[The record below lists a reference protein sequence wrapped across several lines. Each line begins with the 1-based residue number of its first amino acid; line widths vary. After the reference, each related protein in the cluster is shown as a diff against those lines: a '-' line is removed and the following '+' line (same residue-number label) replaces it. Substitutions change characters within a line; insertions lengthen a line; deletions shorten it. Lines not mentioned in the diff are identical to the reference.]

1 MTTIP
6 TPTLDQIVIDAGTQ
20 MREIVPD
27 VVEEY
32 ASAMQ
37 TGAAFP
43 PIDVFFDGERY
54 ILAHGFHR
62 FSAYQKCP
70 DTIPVLKLHD
80 GTARDAILFAVMC
93 PSNSTH
99 GLRTTNEEKRTK
111 VLTLLKD
118 AEWAKWSNRVIAEKC
133 GVGHSMVNDLR
144 TSLDAASSDKKQD
157 ATRTY
162 VNRHGK
168 TGEMD
173 TGNIGK
179 KDEVTGGAA
188 ATGKAGKPG
197 KSGKKTTGGAASKST
212 GKPAGKNGAEPA
224 EDAWKAKL
232 QAAED
237 KLKKAEEKLAEAQE
251 QVAEVTKKASDREA
265 EFSEVLDTVKREDD
279 YKDQRIRNLEATV
292 KSDDA
297 KAHHLSMII
306 RMEHAERRAQELM
319 DSAAQADKRAK
330 FFEHHLAR
338 VGKAIGERDLD
349 NIAATVEAIMR
360 RVKEK
365 DPSLLEPP
373 AEKGNGAAKV
383 RRAAA

>member
-27 VVEEY
+27 VVDEY
-32 ASAMQ
+32 ATAMQ
-37 TGAAFP
+37 AGAAFP

-70 DTIPVLKLHD
+70 DTIPVLKLHE

-93 PSNSTH
+93 PSNSKH

-133 GVGHSMVNDLR
+133 GVGHSFVDNLR
-144 TSLDAASSDKKQD
+144 TSLPTVGSDEKQD
-157 ATRTY
+157 TTRTY
-162 VNRHGK
+162 VNKHGK
-168 TGEMD
+168 TCEMD
-173 TGNIGK
+173 TSNIGK

-188 ATGKAGKPG
+188 APGKAGKPG
-197 KSGKKTTGGAASKST
+197 KPGKKTTGGAAGKST
-212 GKPAGKNGAEPA
+212 GKNGAEPA

-232 QAAED
+232 EAAEE
-237 KLKKAEEKLAEAQE
+237 KRKKAEEKLAEAQE

-292 KSDDA
+292 KADDA